1 MKILNLK
8 KKRPSS
14 ARANIQEEERL
25 NILQK
30 SIDQN
35 TLPI

>member
-1 MKILNLK
+1 MQILNLK

-14 ARANIQEEERL
+14 ARANIQEERL